1 MTNTK
6 TLVILLSFMV
16 KNLYLAA
23 RLAESISATRST
35 AFLMVPARPV
45 ILLSAMEQ
53 IPRRTPSAKGTAKM
67 RSSWSAWHSAV
78 E

>member
-35 AFLMVPARPV
+35 AF
-45 ILLSAMEQ
+45 
-53 IPRRTPSAKGTAKM
+53 
-67 RSSWSAWHSAV
+67 
-78 E
+78 